1 MSNYTKDD
9 LARLRSVYSS
19 KEIVEYFDLD
29 EEDKEYLKKIDECLQ
44 LILDIKSMYGYNIP
58 EQDLVNTVLKTIKSI
73 KGVNKND
80 HR

>member
-9 LARLRSVYSS
+9 LVRLRSVYSS

-44 LILDIKSMYGYNIP
+44 LILDINSMYGYHIS
-58 EQDLVNTVLKTIKSI
+58 EQELFDTVLKAINGSK
-73 KGVNKND
+73 
-80 HR
+80 

>member
-9 LARLRSVYSS
+9 LSQLRSVYSS
-19 KEIVEYFDLD
+19 KEIIEYFDLD
-29 EEDKEYLKKIDECLQ
+29 EEDKEYLKKIDEYLQ
-44 LILDIKSMYGYNIP
+44 TIIDINYIYGYYIP
-58 EQDLVNTVLKTIKSI
+58 EQYLVDAVLKSI

>member
-29 EEDKEYLKKIDECLQ
+29 EEDTEYLKKIDECLQ

-73 KGVNKND
+73 TGVNKND
-80 HR
+80 PR

>member
-29 EEDKEYLKKIDECLQ
+29 EEDTEYLKKIDECLQ